1 MSISG
6 YTVGMSQSTVFK
18 SNKSQAIR
26 LPKAVA
32 LPDHVKKVKII
43 KQGSAR
49 LIIPVG
55 SSWEEFFATPGI
67 GDDFDRPPQPP
78 LQERKFED

>member
-1 MSISG
+1 
-6 YTVGMSQSTVFK
+6 MSQSTVFK

-49 LIIPVG
+49 LIVPIN
-55 SSWEEFFATPGI
+55 SSWDEFYAMPSI
-67 GDDFDRPPQPP
+67 GDDFMNDREQPMP
-78 LQERKFED
+78 QERESLD